1 MVVLEARLLGTKATD
16 VALMRVE
23 PWNAGMARISLATGS
38 SAAPPPSPSTML
50 ECHDVGIA

>member
-16 VALMRVE
+16 VALKRVE

-38 SAAPPPSPSTML
+38 SAAKHHAGMP
-50 ECHDVGIA
+50 